1 MYIQSYKCDNYN
13 FESEDMNKTEKH
25 ITDIHN
31 EIEKECCVESGM
43 IAVEICYICNTVFYS
58 KEDLD
63 NHTKLEI
70 QCSICKVCMA
80 VGSSDFDYC
89 ASMEHSKK
97 FTPRGFFRKPLRN

>member
-1 MYIQSYKCDNYN
+1 
-13 FESEDMNKTEKH
+13 MNKTEKH

-80 VGSSDFDYC
+80 ADSSVT
-89 ASMEHSKK
+89 KK
-97 FTPRGFFRKPLRN
+97 FTQRGFLGKPLRN